1 MKTRKEF
8 TKELK
13 GRDAHILDIIASGS
27 KTSLLYYRE
36 YGSYPTD
43 VKYERVLNR

>member
-8 TKELK
+8 IKELR
-13 GRDAHILDIIASGS
+13 GREAHVLDTIASGS
-27 KTSLLYYRE
+27 KTSLVYYRE

-43 VKYERVLNR
+43 VKHERVLNR

>member
-8 TKELK
+8 IKELK
-13 GRDAHILDIIASGS
+13 GRDAHVLDTIVSGS
-27 KTSLLYYRE
+27 KTSLVYYRE

-43 VKYERVLNR
+43 VKHERVLNR